1 MLNNHLLRGSRVVHL
16 NGRNNDLLG
25 IRLPLNHN
33 IVVICYGD
41 RLLLLDS
48 QLMRLLHVV
57 GLIVNLRVE
66 AWSGLLRVNYW
77 RSVPTVRFV
86 IVTKMILDIDSVHAS
101 NI

>member
-1 MLNNHLLRGSRVVHL
+1 M
-16 NGRNNDLLG
+16 
-25 IRLPLNHN
+25 
-33 IVVICYGD
+33 
-41 RLLLLDS
+41 LLLLES

-57 GLIVNLRVE
+57 GLIVHLRVE
-66 AWSGLLRVNYW
+66 AWSWLLRVNYW